1 MNNER
6 FQELLQFGGEFEAA
20 VEPKIARVFCHADPM
35 AMLINTATSKTD
47 DKHGRGQ
54 RLMFCQDTSAS
65 YMLPDVFVFS
75 KGKQF
80 CVEIKCKNRFFRH
93 SDGKLYAVI
102 DTYKIKDYD
111 EAVEKM
117 NFDGIYYVF
126 GDKQTR
132 SVYFATPEQAKEIV
146 IRLDSF
152 VSKKNPKG
160 QFHAWAIDELHSLGK
175 W

>member
-80 CVEIKCKNRFFRH
+80 CVEIKCKKRFYRY

-102 DTYKIKDYD
+102 DTYKVLEYL

-117 NFDGIYYVF
+117 GFDGIYYVF
-126 GDKQTR
+126 GDEETR
-132 SVYFATPEQAKEIV
+132 AVYFAQTEQSIDIIIDEF
-146 IRLDSF
+146 REY
-152 VSKKNPKG
+152 KNPKG
-160 QFHAWAIDELHSLGK
+160 QFKAWAIDELHSLGK